1 MATDPTTTDLPSW
14 RGINHLALVTD
25 DMDTTVRFWHG
36 VLGAEIVATVGAPG
50 MFKHY
55 FFRVGTGQTV
65 AFFEYADADLET
77 FMKPAG
83 IPYPPGA
90 SQFDH
95 LSLNLADEEALEHLR
110 RRLKE
115 HGCEVTEVV
124 DHGFIRSIYFNDP
137 TGIALEASY
146 WTLGEPT
153 VGDAVDHDDEHW
165 FGDTDPVPALREIMD
180 DGAVT
185 STPSTQLTDE
195 IVAPAPEA

>member
-1 MATDPTTTDLPSW
+1 MAPETNSDRPAW

-36 VLGAEIVATVGAPG
+36 VLGAEIIATVGAPG
-50 MFKHY
+50 FRHY
-55 FFRVGTGQTV
+55 FFRIGTGQSV
-65 AFFEYADADLET
+65 AFFEYADAELET

-95 LSLNLADEEALEHLR
+95 LSLNLADEEALEDLR
-110 RRLKE
+110 RRLKAF
-115 HGCEVTEVV
+115 GCEVTEVV

-146 WTLGEPT
+146 WTHGEPAD
-153 VGDAVDHDDEHW
+153 GDTVDHTDDSW
-165 FGDTDPVPALREIMD
+165 FGDADPVPALREVMD
-180 DGAVT
+180 HGTVDA
-185 STPSTQLTDE
+185 TPATRLTDD
-195 IVAPAPEA
+195 IVTPAPHA